1 MDLPSHGDSPSM
13 GGYIAMNTIA
23 DHVYSTLQNNNLVVD
38 TILGHSFGGKVALE
52 LMRFHNQHLPNLPK
66 TALILDI
73 SIPIFIHIIYGKK
86 FLHFALDGRDNR
98 G

>member
-13 GGYIAMNTIA
+13 DGYIAMSTIA
-23 DHVYSTLQNNNLVVD
+23 DHVYSTLQHNHLVVD

-52 LMRFHNQHLPNLPK
+52 LMRFHNQHNPQLSQLPQ

-73 SIPIFIHIIYGKK
+73 ST
-86 FLHFALDGRDNR
+86 L
-98 G
+98 